1 MTEVNQLAVVSALLW
16 FLLGGI
22 IGYMVGRVMK

>member
-1 MTEVNQLAVVSALLW
+1 MTEVNQLAVVSAHLW